1 MIRTIALVVM
11 AGLLAAPAMALD
23 KEQTAQARKVFD
35 ANKNAVVFL
44 SGVAQVEM
52 SAGGQTMEREV
63 NFQAIGSV
71 INKSGMV
78 VTTLSSIGTS
88 GTQSMGGQTISIKV
102 KKHDQVKIV
111 LDDGTEVPAD
121 VVLKDADLDLAFI
134 TPRKDTEEYK
144 SAKWT
149 SITLAKAAKVEVL
162 DSVITIARMG
172 KSFNLEPVVGSSE
185 ISGIVT
191 KPRKFYI
198 GPSRQ
203 SCPVFNLEG
212 QAIGITIVY
221 KAPGDEASRT
231 IAILPADDVLK
242 IAEQAKTAKPATEP
256 TTTSAPTATT
266 APATTQRLAPTK
278 APTTMPKKD

>member
-1 MIRTIALVVM
+1 VNTVKMLALVMM

-23 KEQTAQARKVFD
+23 KEQAAQARKVFE

-71 INKSGMV
+71 IDKSGMV

-88 GTQSMGGQTISIKV
+88 GTQSMGGQTIAIKV
-102 KKHDQVKIV
+102 KKHDQVKIT

-134 TPRKDTEEYK
+134 APRKDTEEYK
-144 SAKWT
+144 STKWT
-149 SITLAKAAKVEVL
+149 SITLTKSAKVEVL

-185 ISGIVT
+185 ISGVIT

-203 SCPVFNLEG
+203 SCPVFNLDG
-212 QAIGITIVY
+212 HAIGITIVY
-221 KAPGDEASRT
+221 KAPGDEAGRT
-231 IAILPADDVLK
+231 IAVLPADDVLK

-256 TTTSAPTATT
+256 TTTSAPAAKEPTT
-266 APATTQRLAPTK
+266 TKAPATT
-278 APTTMPKKD
+278 MPKND